1 MNIFKLHF
9 KDSATLEKNI
19 IDSSW
24 LEKISSYIKGLEMKA
39 FMSASIANPINSSLF
54 SVISFFCVGS
64 FLNSIK
70 SSMQL
75 FSSLLLFW
83 NL

>member
-9 KDSATLEKNI
+9 KDSATPFKNI
-19 IDSSW
+19 SGSS
-24 LEKISSYIKGLEMKA
+24 SSNIPFPYIKGLEMKA

-54 SVISFFCVGS
+54 FVSNLSCVGS
-64 FLNSIK
+64 FLNSIN

-75 FSSLLLFW
+75 FSSLLLF
-83 NL
+83 